1 LSRAAFRNLALE
13 VQDELRLL
21 STEIDGL
28 DDRAAR
34 HLGVNRT
41 DLRCLDVL
49 TGSGP
54 QRPSDLA
61 RALRLTTGGLSIA
74 LERLETAGYI
84 RRRQHKDDRRS
95 VLVEATDKAH
105 RLDDEVFG
113 PIEERMRRVLDRY
126 DAEELTAVLRFLRD
140 TREAIS
146 T

>member
-1 LSRAAFRNLALE
+1 MSRTALKNLAVE
-13 VQDELRLL
+13 VQSELRLL

-28 DDRAAR
+28 DERAAR

-74 LERLETAGYI
+74 LERLENAGYI
-84 RRRQHKDDRRS
+84 RRRQHESDRRS
-95 VLVEATDKAH
+95 VVVEATDKAH

-113 PIEERMRRVLDRY
+113 PIEERMRRLLGRY
-126 DAEELTAVLRFLRD
+126 DADELNAVLRFLRD
-140 TREAIS
+140 TRGTIA